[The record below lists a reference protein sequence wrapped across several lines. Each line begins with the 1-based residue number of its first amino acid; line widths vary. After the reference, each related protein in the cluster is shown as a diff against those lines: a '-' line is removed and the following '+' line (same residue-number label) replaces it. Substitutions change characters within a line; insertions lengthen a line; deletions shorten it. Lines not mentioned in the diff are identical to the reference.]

1 MEILKVSAGSS
12 PKSVAGAIANVVR
25 KNGETELRAV
35 GAGASNQA
43 VKGIAVA
50 RSYLAAVGIE
60 LVCFPAFETVLINGE
75 ERTAMKFIC
84 FDRYYTEAEG
94 SLVLP
99 DEYYEGQ
106 GGQPAETD
114 GYYFDETNR

>member
-25 KNGETELRAV
+25 RNGETELRAV
-35 GAGASNQA
+35 GAGATNQA

-50 RSYLAAVGIE
+50 RSYLAAVGVE
-60 LVCFPAFETVLINGE
+60 LVCSPAFETVLINGE

-94 SLVLP
+94 SLDFSGDVYSGTELP
-99 DEYYEGQ
+99 PEL
-106 GGQPAETD
+106 A
-114 GYYFDETNR
+114 GYYNDEPLR